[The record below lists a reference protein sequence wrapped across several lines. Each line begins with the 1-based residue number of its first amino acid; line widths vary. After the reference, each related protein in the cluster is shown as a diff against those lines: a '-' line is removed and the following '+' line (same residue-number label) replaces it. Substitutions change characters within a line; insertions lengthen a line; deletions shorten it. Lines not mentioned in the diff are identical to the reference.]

1 MTELVLDP
9 GRCLPEDMAS
19 ATLLGRAWHPGHAVP
34 GPVVVTVRN
43 GRVLD
48 LSASFPTLA
57 DVLNAKDPAGLAKG
71 ASGENIGAVEDLL
84 ANSVEHGRDATRPWL
99 LAPVDLQALKA
110 CGVTFAVSTLER
122 VLEEHAKGDPTRASA
137 LRAEL
142 DRTIGTELRRIKPG
156 SAEAAELKRTF
167 EEKGMW
173 SPYLEVG
180 LGPDAEVFTKAQPM
194 SSVGIGADIGI
205 HPRSSWSNPEPEVVL
220 VAGASGSIVGATL
233 GNDVN
238 LRDFEGRS
246 ALLLGRAKDNN
257 GSCTLGPFIRLLDAG
272 FTLDDVRGLEVSV
285 DIEGPEGFTLSEVSR
300 MSAISRDVADLMAQT
315 FDAHHYPD
323 GVILFTGTL
332 FAPIQDRDEAGMG
345 FTHKPGD
352 IVMIRSPRLGALV
365 NRVGLSTEIA
375 PWTFGLAELT
385 KVLVARAG

>member
-1 MTELVLDP
+1 MSEFVLDP
-9 GRCLPEDMAS
+9 RACLPEDAAA
-19 ATLLGRAWHPGHAVP
+19 ATMIGRAWHPGHAVA
-34 GPVVVTVRN
+34 GPVVVTLRN

-48 LSASFPTLA
+48 LSASFPTMTH
-57 DVLNAKDPAGLAKG
+57 VLNANDPASLVRG
-71 ASGENIGAVEDLL
+71 ADGPDLGPIEELL
-84 ANSVEHGRDATRPWL
+84 ANSVEHRRDPARPWL

-122 VLEEHAKGDPTRASA
+122 VLEEHAKGDPARASA

-156 SAEAAELKRTF
+156 SEAAAELKRTF
-167 EEKGMW
+167 EAKGMW

-194 SSVGIGADIGI
+194 SSVGVGADIGI

-220 VAGASGSIVGATL
+220 VAGASGAIVGATL

-257 GSCTLGPFIRLLDAG
+257 GSCTLGPFIRLLDEG

-285 DIEGPEGFTLSEVSR
+285 DIEGPDGFTLSEVSR

-332 FAPIQDRDEAGMG
+332 FAPIQDRDEPGMG

-352 IVMIRSPRLGALV
+352 IVTIRSPRLGALI

-375 PWTFGLAELT
+375 AWTFGLVELAN
-385 KVLVARAG
+385 VLVARGR